1 MWWYW
6 KKKKLVVIK
15 FKSSQTKS
23 NLLLTFMLN
32 GKLQEAKKFSYLKIE
47 IEHYLVLYK
56 SKLVVLQMIFSLLRR
71 RAEILLTI
79 RRFGFRQTPGFLITA
94 SSGPFHAW
102 TVRRRRPCCSGWP
115 AENISKRRLALVR
128 LQKKN
133 FYFIFKE
140 VFFNLATLISGICKP
155 KNE

>member
-1 MWWYW
+1 
-6 KKKKLVVIK
+6 
-15 FKSSQTKS
+15 
-23 NLLLTFMLN
+23 
-32 GKLQEAKKFSYLKIE
+32 
-47 IEHYLVLYK
+47 
-56 SKLVVLQMIFSLLRR
+56 
-71 RAEILLTI
+71 
-79 RRFGFRQTPGFLITA
+79 
-94 SSGPFHAW
+94 
-102 TVRRRRPCCSGWP
+102 VRRRRPCCSGWP

>member
-15 FKSSQTKS
+15 FKSWQTKS

-32 GKLQEAKKFSYLKIE
+32 GKLQEAKQFSYLKLE